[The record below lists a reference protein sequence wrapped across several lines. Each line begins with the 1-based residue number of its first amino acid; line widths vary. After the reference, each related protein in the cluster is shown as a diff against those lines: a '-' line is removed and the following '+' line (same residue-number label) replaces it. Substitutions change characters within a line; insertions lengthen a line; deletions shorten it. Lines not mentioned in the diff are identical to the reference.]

1 MSFKMNGL
9 DELAKELKQ
18 ISKNAQALAGTHE
31 YSFDEIFPNKFMIEN
46 TNFSTIEE
54 FLLSSPEKISSN
66 EELEKAD
73 ETILDTFVSE
83 QTKFSTWEEM
93 LSTATERLI
102 LDRLGF

>member
-1 MSFKMNGL
+1 ML
-9 DELAKELKQ
+9 
-18 ISKNAQALAGTHE
+18 
-31 YSFDEIFPNKFMIEN
+31 EN

-54 FLLSSPEKISSN
+54 FLLSSQEKISSN

-93 LSTATERLI
+93 LSTATESLI

>member
-9 DELAKELKQ
+9 DELAKELEQ
-18 ISKNAQALAGTHE
+18 ISKNAQALEGTHE

-93 LSTATERLI
+93 LSTATESLI
-102 LDRLGF
+102 IDRLGF

>member
-9 DELAKELKQ
+9 DKLAKELKQ

-31 YSFDEIFPNKFMIEN
+31 YSFNEIFSNKFMIEN

-54 FLLSSPEKISSN
+54 FLLSSPEKISTN
-66 EELEKAD
+66 EQLEKAD

-93 LSTATERLI
+93 LSTATESLI
-102 LDRLGF
+102 IDKLGF